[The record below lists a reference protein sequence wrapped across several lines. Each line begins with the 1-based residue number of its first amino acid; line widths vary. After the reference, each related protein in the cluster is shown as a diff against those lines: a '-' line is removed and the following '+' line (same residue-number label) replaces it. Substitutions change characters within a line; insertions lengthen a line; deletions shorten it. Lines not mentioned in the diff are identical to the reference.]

1 MYTISMIKTKLVVCF
16 CTSIKINYLVYT
28 KKKKRKLKAMREIRV
43 FFYNFNNYNKV
54 FWLKVGS
61 KVTGRIWIW
70 WKEREWLVVTFSN
83 KVRIRVKYMVS
94 IYRVKTVFK
103 KKNRIVR
110 KKLLRRFRQSLPLCV
125 CMYNLK
131 SIIST
136 QL

>member
-103 KKNRIVR
+103 KK
-110 KKLLRRFRQSLPLCV
+110 K
-125 CMYNLK
+125 
-131 SIIST
+131 
-136 QL
+136 